1 MEDDDEFID
10 QYKEVRRRGNV
21 GDIRKWA
28 VTQLV
33 YLVANTSL

>member
-1 MEDDDEFID
+1 MEDNDEFID

-28 VTQLV
+28 VTPGLF
-33 YLVANTSL
+33 NSEP